1 MNSLTKAAGW
11 LMLSLS
17 WLAMSAQDSLQHSLL
32 WKISGNQ
39 LREPSYLFGTIHMI
53 PAADFFLPKGTEEC
67 LFNSSSVV
75 MELDLSEAGDL
86 DNMLPI
92 MDKIFMEGDTTL
104 ADLLSPEEYM
114 LVSESLEKLGLPMMF
129 FERMKPMFLS
139 AMASPEMNPTQLQ
152 DGSVKSYELEFAAL
166 AKKYKKK
173 VKGLETVAFQ
183 ISVFDSI
190 PYAVQAKMLIQAMKS
205 TDGAEGSL
213 EKMVQLYKSQNLN
226 LLQDAIQDDSDGLRP
241 YMSVLLNNRNQNW
254 IPVMKNMMDQGS
266 CFFAVG
272 AGHLAGK
279 AGVIELLK
287 KEKYQVE
294 PVSQL

>member
-1 MNSLTKAAGW
+1 
-11 LMLSLS
+11 
-17 WLAMSAQDSLQHSLL
+17 LL

-67 LFNSSSVV
+67 LINSSSVV

-114 LVSESLEKLGLPMMF
+114 LVSESLEKMGLPMMF

-190 PYAVQAKMLIQAMKS
+190 PYSVQAKMLIQAMKS

-226 LLQDAIQDDSDGLRP
+226 LLQDAFQDDSDGLRP